1 MRLNLLS
8 EEKSV
13 SAGSLFHVLIT
24 RSQKKCEKVGKTS
37 HALLYIGPFLAWR
50 SLFYV
55 IGCHLLGFIARKHSH
70 TDMLPRVSSS
80 SLFPLQL
87 LCLLPYWTSYRPRG
101 RRDDMPPPISVQLAA
116 DPHLSAD
123 GSAVRTAR
131 VAGLLQAASVPMACL
146 LGFID
151 SV

>member
-37 HALLYIGPFLAWR
+37 HALLYIGPLLAWR

-87 LCLLPYWTSYRPRG
+87 LCLLPY
-101 RRDDMPPPISVQLAA
+101 
-116 DPHLSAD
+116 
-123 GSAVRTAR
+123 
-131 VAGLLQAASVPMACL
+131 
-146 LGFID
+146 
-151 SV
+151 